1 MSTLMNGREGTPQ
14 DQAAN
19 QAFIETIIAFS
30 KNLESEKI
38 SIDL

>member
-1 MSTLMNGREGTPQ
+1 MKRNNIREGTPN

-19 QAFIETIIAFS
+19 QAYIETIIAFS